1 MGQRQHR
8 WRRHQDEQ
16 GRKGELEHDGLRQTN
31 PKAEHRTYVIRSRVY
46 KVDRPI
52 TCLRQQIKNRG
63 DRR

>member
-8 WRRHQDEQ
+8 WRRHQDGQ
-16 GRKGELEHDGLRQTN
+16 GRKREPEQDGLRQRN
-31 PKAEHRTYVIRSRVY
+31 PKAEHRTCVIRSRVY

-52 TCLRQQIKNRG
+52 TCQRQQVKNRG